1 MIEKKLH
8 LSKIHLSLLV
18 NDAAGNKDTDADV
31 ANIRSRI
38 EKRVQRF
45 TLRPI
50 APHADVAE
58 VACSAVQD
66 GADIVAVLGG
76 DGTQSTVAGA
86 LAGGSAIMAVLP
98 GGTFNYFARE
108 LGMGNDLD
116 QALDVLEAAYVK
128 SIDLGEVNGRV
139 FLNNASFGVYP
150 AILERREAIY
160 RQWGRSR
167 LMAYW
172 SVAVTLADMRHPMR
186 LRVTSG
192 AVIRKFVT
200 PLAFAARSS
209 YQIESFGL
217 EGAEAVRSG
226 HFALFIARSTRRRD
240 LAAAALRL
248 ALGMAVKGTDFEMV
262 VADDILIESDRA
274 RRLLAFD
281 GEKEWMPGPWHLK
294 LRRQDLRVIV
304 PPPDVNAA
312 EPEAGQS
319 AA

>member
-1 MIEKKLH
+1 MTEQRLQ
-8 LSKIHLSLLV
+8 LSNIHLSLLA

-31 ANIRSRI
+31 AAIRARL
-38 EKRVQRF
+38 EPRVRRF
-45 TLRPI
+45 TLKSI
-50 APHADVAE
+50 AKNTDVGE
-58 VACSAVQD
+58 VARSAVQD
-66 GADIVAVLGG
+66 GADVVAVLGG

-86 LAGGSAIMAVLP
+86 LAGTSAVMAVLP

-108 LGMGNDLD
+108 LGVGEGLE
-116 QALDVLEAAYVK
+116 QALDTLEVAHVK

-150 AILERREAIY
+150 AILDRREAIY

-172 SVAVTLADMRHPMR
+172 SVVVTLADMRHPMH

-192 AVIRKFVT
+192 GQIREFVT

-226 HFALFIARSTRRRD
+226 HFALFLARSSRRRD

-248 ALGMAVKGTDFEMV
+248 SLGMAVRGTDFEMI
-262 VADDILIESDRA
+262 VADDIIIESDRT

-294 LRRQDLRVIV
+294 LRRNDLRVIV
-304 PPPDVNAA
+304 PASDMH
-312 EPEAGQS
+312 AGQS
-319 AA
+319 VP